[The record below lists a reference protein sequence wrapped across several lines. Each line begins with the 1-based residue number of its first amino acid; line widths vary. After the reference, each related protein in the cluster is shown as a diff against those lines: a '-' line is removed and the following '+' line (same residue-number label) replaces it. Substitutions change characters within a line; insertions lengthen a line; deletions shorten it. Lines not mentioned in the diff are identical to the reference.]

1 MYQALYRK
9 WRPRTFDDVVG
20 QDHITETL
28 KRQVAS
34 GRLSHAY
41 LFTGT
46 RGTGKTTCAK
56 ILSRAVNCQNPVDGN
71 PCNQCPACLGIE
83 NGSILDVLELDAASN
98 NGVDQVRALRDEAVY
113 TPAAVRKRVYIV
125 DEVHMLSTPA
135 FNALLKI
142 LEEPPEHLMFILAT
156 TELHKVPA
164 TIKSRCQQFSFK
176 RILPGQIAQRLGYV
190 AGQEGIDLTGEGAAL
205 LARLADGGMR
215 DALSLLDQCAGAG
228 QRVDEQEILD
238 TLGLA
243 GNLETAKLMGL
254 IAAHDTAGALETLGR
269 LYGNGKDVSS
279 VLEELSSLARDLL
292 LRKTA
297 PQGGTALLT
306 GGYDGNTMRSLGEQ
320 FTAPRLLQIL
330 KLLQSTLPELARS
343 SSRRT
348 DAELCL
354 IRLCDERLDDSAA
367 GLAARVARLEEL
379 LAGGIPA
386 SVVTPAPPAAP
397 VPQPAAPVQ
406 SPPCAPRRSAQ
417 TGGPQRGRHAPL
429 GGGAAAP
436 APRAG
441 GGALLRP
448 AGPAPGPAGGPSRPG
463 GGCPACRPQSQR
475 RGRGDLRLLARLR
488 GRPGGEGAP
497 LGPALPQQ
505 PGKSHRRLE
514 ERLPHPV
521 GGQRVYPGHAQQAH
535 RHPAR
540 GPGGRCLLR
549 HGGDPCV
556 RGSGAAPGGGGL
568 RAPDCRGEARRFGR
582 PAGLRGPVRQHQNS
596 VIRPSA
602 MPAGETAKKSRPPAH
617 GGGRRKWKECCHMAK
632 GFGSRGIP
640 GMGGGM
646 NMNMIKQ
653 AQKMQQDMLK
663 MQQELEEKTY
673 EASAGGGVVTASVSG
688 KRELKSLT
696 IDPDAVD
703 PDDVEMLEDMIVAA
717 VNEALRAAESDA
729 ASNMQ
734 KLTGGLGLPF

>member
-164 TIKSRCQQFSFK
+164 TIKSRCQQFSFN

-254 IAAHDTAGALETLGR
+254 IAARDTAGALETLGR

-297 PQGGTALLT
+297 PQGGAALLT

-379 LAGGIPA
+379 LNGGAVI
-386 SVVTPAPPAAP
+386 STVTPTPPAAP

-406 SPPCAPRRSAQ
+406 PAP
-417 TGGPQRGRHAPL
+417 APTP
-429 GGGAAAP
+429 AAP
-436 APRAG
+436 AAPP
-441 GGALLRP
+441 RP
-448 AGPAPGPAGGPSRPG
+448 APPSAADTPPWEEERPPLPPEPEEEPSYDLPVPPPAQPEAPPAPA
-463 GGCPACRPQSQR
+463 A
-475 RGRGDLRLLARLR
+475 A
-488 GRPGGEGAP
+488 A
-497 LGPALPQQ
+497 Q
-505 PGKSHRRLE
+505 P
-514 ERLPHPV
+514 
-521 GGQRVYPGHAQQAH
+521 
-535 RHPAR
+535 
-540 GPGGRCLLR
+540 
-549 HGGDPCV
+549 
-556 RGSGAAPGGGGL
+556 AAPSPSGGGGGTSAFWPAFAAGL
-568 RAPDCRGEARRFGR
+568 AGKVPPSVQPFLNNPAKVTGVWKNGFLTLWVDSEFTRAMLNKPTVTQPMAQAAAAFFGTAEARVSVVVA
-582 PAGLRGPVRQHQNS
+582 PA
-596 VIRPSA
+596 
-602 MPAGETAKKSRPPAH
+602 PP
-617 GGGRRKWKECCHMAK
+617 
-632 GFGSRGIP
+632 
-640 GMGGGM
+640 
-646 NMNMIKQ
+646 
-653 AQKMQQDMLK
+653 L
-663 MQQELEEKTY
+663 
-673 EASAGGGVVTASVSG
+673 
-688 KRELKSLT
+688 
-696 IDPDAVD
+696 
-703 PDDVEMLEDMIVAA
+703 
-717 VNEALRAAESDA
+717 
-729 ASNMQ
+729 
-734 KLTGGLGLPF
+734 